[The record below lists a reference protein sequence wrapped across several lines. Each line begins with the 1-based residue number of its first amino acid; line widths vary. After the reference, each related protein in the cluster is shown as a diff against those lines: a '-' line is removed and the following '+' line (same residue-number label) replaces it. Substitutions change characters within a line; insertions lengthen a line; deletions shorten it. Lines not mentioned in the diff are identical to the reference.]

1 MISRV
6 ELPKLDQ
13 VSGSV
18 VVSST
23 TDIKEFCDY
32 FDNLK
37 KDKKIDGEEKCTS
50 NNKEANEGKDGGEE
64 SDGSSESNNSDDEKD
79 AAGIVSVN
87 MAVLA
92 LAGVAAV
99 AQLF

>member
-1 MISRV
+1 MHLRV

-18 VVSST
+18 VVTST
-23 TDIKEFCDY
+23 TDIKDFCKFFND
-32 FDNLK
+32 LK
-37 KDKKIDGEEKCTS
+37 AEKKIDGKNQCTS
-50 NNKEANEGKDGGEE
+50 NNKKANEGKDGGEE
-64 SDGSSESNNSDDEKD
+64 TDGSSSSSDQNKD
-79 AAGIVSVN
+79 DSAAGMTSVN